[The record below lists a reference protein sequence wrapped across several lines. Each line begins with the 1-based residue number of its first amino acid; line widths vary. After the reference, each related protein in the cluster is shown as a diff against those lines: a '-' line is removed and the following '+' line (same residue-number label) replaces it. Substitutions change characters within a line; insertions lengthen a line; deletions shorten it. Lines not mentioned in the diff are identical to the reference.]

1 MIIEDF
7 KKAVSKLGIE
17 INNDILE
24 KLNVYYE
31 FLNEYNSHTN
41 LTAITEKED
50 IYLKHF
56 YDSLTATKVHNF
68 SNDKVIDIGS
78 GAGFPGIV
86 LKIFFPGIDLT
97 VLDSNNKKTTFLKEL
112 CKKLNINVNIINERA
127 EDFVKKEF
135 EKYDVVISRAVAYM
149 DIIISLSMPFVKKDG
164 SVILMKGDIKDEN
177 KILIKHQKDLN
188 IKSYRIESFYL
199 ANGVNLRNLVV
210 IKKDKESK
218 KILTYAQI
226 LKQNERWK

>member
-1 MIIEDF
+1 MTIEDF
-7 KKAVSKLGIE
+7 KKAVKGLGIE

-50 IYLKHF
+50 VYLKHF
-56 YDSLTATKVHNF
+56 YDSLTATKVHYF

-86 LKIFFPGIDLT
+86 LKIFFPNIDLT

-112 CKKLNINVNIINERA
+112 CQKLNINVNVINERA
-127 EDFVKKEF
+127 EDFAKKEF
-135 EKYDVVISRAVAYM
+135 GKYDIVISRAVAYM

-164 SVILMKGDIKDEN
+164 SIILMKGDIKDEN

-199 ANGVNLRNLVV
+199 ANGVNLRSLVV